1 MLIYN
6 MTDSI
11 LHLDTARLVV
21 LSLLILSVIALTV
34 LLLWL
39 RRQLRERTEQLLRS
53 EQAFFGM
60 VHDLKT
66 PLAAAY
72 ADLRHLSEQESDP
85 NKAIAL
91 EDSAE
96 RINLI
101 SDKVKRLLS
110 LPKLLQESH
119 ASKPVKI
126 SLMGL
131 LLPVESEL
139 EVSYPT
145 RQITFE
151 HLFDIEQNLTTP
163 AGEMEALLRILLE
176 NAVKYAGTEPHIT
189 ISMHDPGGQSTL
201 IIQDNGP
208 GLGIRPNNRLVELHL
223 ESLPTKAAGN
233 GIGLLYAIRLCRE
246 MGAKLLCRSTE
257 SGTTMA
263 IVLHPG
269 KESLKSAVRHL
280 QKRREV

>member
-1 MLIYN
+1 
-6 MTDSI
+6 
-11 LHLDTARLVV
+11 
-21 LSLLILSVIALTV
+21 
-34 LLLWL
+34 
-39 RRQLRERTEQLLRS
+39 
-53 EQAFFGM
+53 M

-72 ADLRHLSEQESDP
+72 AELRHLSEQESDP
-85 NKAIAL
+85 DKSIAL

-119 ASKPVKI
+119 ASEPVEI
-126 SLMGL
+126 SLTGL

-151 HLFDIEQNLTTP
+151 HLFNIEQNLTAP

-176 NAVKYAGTEPHIT
+176 NAVKYAGAEPHIAV
-189 ISMHDPGGQSTL
+189 SLHDPGGQNAL

-208 GLGIRPNNRLVELHL
+208 GLGMRSCNRLTELRP
-223 ESLPTKAAGN
+223 ESLPAKAAGN
-233 GIGLLYAIRLCRE
+233 GIGLLYAIRLCHE

-269 KESLKSAVRHL
+269 KESLKTAVRHL